1 MLISKLFVNP
11 VNWTGGFGVDA
22 DGRLNEI
29 GVDGVCYAIGLEHMR
44 ST

>member
-1 MLISKLFVNP
+1 VLISKLFVNP
-11 VNWTGGFGVDA
+11 VNWTGGIGLDA

-29 GVDGVCYAIGLEHMR
+29 GVDGACCVIGWEHIR